1 MQSTCDFQMKILVLD
16 DSPMNVNKG
25 FTDELISD
33 NSRWGDMWDHLIDA

>member
-1 MQSTCDFQMKILVLD
+1 MQSTCDFQMKIPVLD

-33 NSRWGDMWDHLIDA
+33 NSRWGDMWDHLIDT